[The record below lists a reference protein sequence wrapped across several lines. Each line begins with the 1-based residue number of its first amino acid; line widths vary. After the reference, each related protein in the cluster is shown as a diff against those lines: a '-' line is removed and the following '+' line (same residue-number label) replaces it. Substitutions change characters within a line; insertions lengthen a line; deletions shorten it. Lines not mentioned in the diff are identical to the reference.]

1 MESRVYMSFSFAIYN
16 KVMKLFIHLKSEIT
30 YQVGVDDLTIQQGI
44 NFTTLKQDKVVTLKN
59 QVNHLE
65 SRSN

>member
-1 MESRVYMSFSFAIYN
+1 MSFSFAIYN